1 MAEYFFMLC
10 ATPELCKPGTWFGLN
25 ELLDLNAAS
34 DSRYGCDRN
43 RNLRKNQKAL
53 DLGDAGAHAAGGGK
67 ISSHY
72 LAKAVFYDPLGW
84 IVRATLHFTK
94 QDLEIEVYVL
104 IREITANLVSFF
116 RSNRTCTNDSPKPT
130 L

>member
-1 MAEYFFMLC
+1 
-10 ATPELCKPGTWFGLN
+10 LN